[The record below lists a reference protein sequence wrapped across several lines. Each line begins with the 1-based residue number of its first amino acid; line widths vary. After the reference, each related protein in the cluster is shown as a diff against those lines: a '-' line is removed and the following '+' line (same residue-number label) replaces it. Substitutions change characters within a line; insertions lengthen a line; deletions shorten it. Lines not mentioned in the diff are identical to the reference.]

1 VTIRVLVPSGSEYG
15 SVAPRRN
22 PREAEGRIELVEHFT
37 KADASWKFCA
47 PLRIL
52 RSKILHDKHPAHIAG
67 PLIDVRVLT
76 PTAPMNTEL
85 LSLRSQRSAWVDRL
99 RSDDASAALQVLGV
113 IGFALITALAAQS
126 QARIYLWEVPI
137 TLQTLAV
144 YGSGLYLGWRNGMLA
159 QLLYLGLGMF
169 LPVFAG
175 DGSGPF
181 YLLGLMSAGYLLSYP
196 LAAATIGVLS
206 EKWNSLSGSMLSM
219 LLGSAI
225 VFTSGVVW
233 LHYAAGHASWLT
245 SLDVGFLR
253 FVAIDAAK
261 VLCAGLFYAGTR
273 SFFTTDLG
281 DK

>member
-1 VTIRVLVPSGSEYG
+1 
-15 SVAPRRN
+15 
-22 PREAEGRIELVEHFT
+22 
-37 KADASWKFCA
+37 
-47 PLRIL
+47 
-52 RSKILHDKHPAHIAG
+52 
-67 PLIDVRVLT
+67 
-76 PTAPMNTEL
+76 MNTDI
-85 LSLRSQRSAWVDRL
+85 LSLRSQRSAWIDRL

-144 YGSGLYLGWRNGMLA
+144 YGSGLYLGWRNGMFA

-196 LAAATIGVLS
+196 LAAAAIGFLS

-233 LHYAAGHASWLT
+233 LHYAAGHTSWLT

-253 FVAIDAAK
+253 FIAIDAAK